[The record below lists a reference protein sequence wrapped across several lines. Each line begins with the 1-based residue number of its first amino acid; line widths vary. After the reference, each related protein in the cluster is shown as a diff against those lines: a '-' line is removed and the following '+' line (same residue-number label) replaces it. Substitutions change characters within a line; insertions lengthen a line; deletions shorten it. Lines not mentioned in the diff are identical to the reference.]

1 MSEALDRL
9 PELASAHLRMVLLAL
24 LFATALALPVG
35 IAARSRAGLSRALLA
50 AAGVVQ
56 TIPALAL
63 LAAMVPLLSGVGL
76 PGIGVLP
83 AFVALVLYAILPIA
97 RSTLSGLRGVDPAV
111 LEAAR
116 GVGMTPAQSLRDV
129 ELPLALPHIVSG
141 LRTAAMWTVGM
152 ATLSTPVGAP
162 GLGDLIFAGLQ
173 TRQPAL
179 LLVGC
184 GAASSLALALDGAIA
199 LLARGAER
207 GSRGGGSAA
216 LRSGAAAMAALAL
229 FAFVTP
235 MLHGRA
241 EGRPVLIGAK
251 TFTEQLILAELLRE
265 VVIDAGA
272 SEVEVRG
279 SLGSTIAFDA
289 LAAGEL
295 DVYVDYSGTLWA
307 NVLHREGRPDLE
319 AMAQELRDTHGIE
332 VLASLGFQNAY
343 ALAMREADMRAG
355 GLTTLEDLARS
366 ARSLRLGVDYELLHR
381 GEWAELVRSYGLSFA
396 ETRTMDPALL
406 YEALAAGEVDV
417 ASVYTTDGRLAAMH
431 LDTLSDPHGAL
442 PPYDAL
448 ILARRGFTRE
458 RPALAAALASLEGR
472 LSALAMRAM
481 NGAVDGE
488 GRAPRAVAREWL
500 ATQRAARD

>member
-1 MSEALDRL
+1 MSEALERL
-9 PELASAHLRMVLLAL
+9 PELASAHLRLVLLAL
-24 LFATALALPVG
+24 AVAAALALPLG
-35 IAARSRAGLSRALLA
+35 IAARSRAGLSRVLLA

-63 LAAMVPLLSGVGL
+63 LAAMVPLLSAAGL

-83 AFVALVLYAILPIA
+83 AFFALVLYAILPIA
-97 RSTLSGLRGVDPAV
+97 RSTLSGLAGVDPAV

-116 GVGMTPAQSLRDV
+116 GVGMTHAQSLRSV

-184 GAASSLALALDGAIA
+184 AAASLLALGLDGAIA

-207 GSRGGGSAA
+207 GSRGGGPAA
-216 LRSGAAAMAALAL
+216 LRGGAAALAALSL

-235 MLHGRA
+235 MLRGGA
-241 EGRPVLIGAK
+241 ASRPVLIGAK
-251 TFTEQLILAELLRE
+251 NFTEQLILAELMRE
-265 VVIDAGA
+265 VVVDAGA

-307 NVLHREGRPDLE
+307 NVLHHEGRPDLDV
-319 AMAQELRDTHGIE
+319 MARELRDQHGIE
-332 VLASLGFQNAY
+332 ILASLGFQNAY
-343 ALAMREADMRAG
+343 ALAMRQDDMRASAI
-355 GLTTLEDLARS
+355 TTLEDLAPR
-366 ARSLRLGVDYELLHR
+366 APSLRIGVDYELLHR
-381 GEWAELVRSYGLSFA
+381 GEWSELVRSYGLSFA

-431 LDTLSDPHGAL
+431 LDTLADPHRAL

-448 ILARRGFTRE
+448 ILARRGFADE
-458 RPALAAALASLEGR
+458 RPSLAAALTSLEGQID
-472 LSALAMRAM
+472 ALAMRTM

-488 GRAPRAVAREWL
+488 GRSPRAVSAEWL
-500 ATQRAARD
+500 ARGRAVRD